1 MLPKDPFWV
10 TLTEPESPSKVTGLH
25 INIFDS
31 NLLLCTMLHSAPVS
45 KITSVGDNGLYVC
58 NFGYQHVFVSA
69 VSEILPIF
77 CPGRAL
83 GNDFLWSTSVV
94 TMDYTW
100 QELSQGHIL
109 AYDNTADSFSI
120 SHPGGL
126 SIFSRRDNGLYVCNF
141 RYPHVFVSTVSEILP
156 IFCPGRALGND
167 FLWSTSVH
175 LELPISKFVMLK
187 SQTFFCY

>member
-58 NFGYQHVFVSA
+58 NFGYPHVFVSA

-126 SIFSRRDNGLYVCNF
+126 SIFTRRDNGLMYV
-141 RYPHVFVSTVSEILP
+141 
-156 IFCPGRALGND
+156 
-167 FLWSTSVH
+167 TSVTH
-175 LELPISKFVMLK
+175 MFSWVPFPKWNQGILREKLTKLGPPGIFNVD
-187 SQTFFCY
+187 